1 MKTSEL
7 LKLLKSNGIRLYRHG
22 KKHDIYYSPI
32 TDKTFPV
39 PRHNTEVAGGTLKS
53 ILKDAGLK

>member
-1 MKTSEL
+1 MEFVFTVMG
-7 LKLLKSNGIRLYRHG
+7 KSMIF
-22 KKHDIYYSPI
+22 IYYSPI
-32 TDKTFPV
+32 TNKTFPV